1 MDLGVFFIIQL
12 INGLQ
17 FGVMLFLLAAGL
29 TLVFG
34 VMNFVN
40 MAHGALYMSG
50 AYAAATLYNKTGQFT
65 LSLLL
70 VLPIT
75 MAIGAML
82 ERIVFRR
89 LYDRDHLYQVL
100 CTFGF
105 ILIFNE
111 IARTV
116 WGASPYFM
124 GIPDELSGSYKI
136 LEVGYPVYRLLIVTV
151 GLIVAIGAYLLIHHT
166 RFGMLVRAGA
176 SDRDMV
182 MGLGVNINLI
192 NTAIFC
198 IGAGLAGI
206 AGALAAPI
214 LSVEPGMGEGVLIL
228 TVVVI
233 VIGGIGSVRGAFYAA
248 LIVGV
253 VDTIGRSMLP
263 LVFESFVASSLAGA
277 AGPAVA
283 SMIIYLLMALVLA
296 LRPNGLFPVQ
306 GR

>member
-1 MDLGVFFIIQL
+1 MIGSLLIIQTL
-12 INGLQ
+12 NGIQ

-29 TLVFG
+29 TLIFG
-34 VMNFVN
+34 IMNFIN
-40 MAHGALYMSG
+40 MMHGALYMAG
-50 AYAAATLYNKTGQFT
+50 AYVAATLYNKTGQFT
-65 LSLLL
+65 LSL
-70 VLPIT
+70 VMVVPIT
-75 MAIGAML
+75 VVIGIVL
-82 ERIVFRR
+82 EKLVFRH
-89 LYDRDHLYQVL
+89 LYDRDHLDQVL
-100 CTFGF
+100 CTYGF

-111 IARTV
+111 IARSV

-124 GIPDELSGSYKI
+124 GMPDALSDTYEVLG
-136 LEVGYPVYRLLIVTV
+136 VGYPVYRLLIVGA
-151 GLIVAIGAYLLIHHT
+151 GLAIAIAAYILIHET
-166 RFGMLVRAGA
+166 RFGMLIRAGA
-176 SDRDMV
+176 SDRAMV
-182 MGLGVNINLI
+182 AGLGVNINLL
-192 NTAIFC
+192 NTMIFG

-233 VIGGIGSVRGAFYAA
+233 VIGGIGSVRGAFFAA

-253 VDTIGRSMLP
+253 VDTVGRSMLP
-263 LVFESFVASSLAGA
+263 FVFEGFLSSSLAGA

-296 LRPNGLFPVQ
+296 FRPNGLFPVR

>member
-1 MDLGVFFIIQL
+1 MLGSLLIIQTL
-12 INGLQ
+12 NGIQ

-34 VMNFVN
+34 IMNFVN
-40 MAHGALYMSG
+40 MMHGALYMTG
-50 AYAAATLYNKTGQFT
+50 AYVAATLYNKTGLFV

-70 VLPIT
+70 VVPIT
-75 MAIGAML
+75 IVIGAVL
-82 ERIVFRR
+82 ERFVFKH
-89 LYDRDHLYQVL
+89 LYDRNHLDQVL
-100 CTFGF
+100 CTYGF

-111 IARTV
+111 MARSF
-116 WGASPYFM
+116 WGPSPYFM
-124 GIPDELSGSYKI
+124 GMPDALSDTYEVLG
-136 LEVGYPVYRLLIVTV
+136 VGYPVYRLVIVAA
-151 GLIVAIGAYLLIHHT
+151 GLLAAIGAYVLIHQT
-166 RFGMLVRAGA
+166 RFGMLIRAGA
-176 SDRDMV
+176 SDRAMV
-182 MGLGVNINLI
+182 AGLGVNINFL
-192 NTAIFC
+192 NTMIFGL
-198 IGAGLAGI
+198 GAGLAGL

-214 LSVEPGMGEGVLIL
+214 LSVEPGMGETVLIL

-248 LIVGV
+248 LIVGL

-263 LVFESFVASSLAGA
+263 FVFESFLSSSLAGA

-296 LRPNGLFPVQ
+296 FRPNGLFPVR